1 MLLRAMSRNRLKDTV
16 SSAGAQIC
24 NVGNIMT
31 VWFLVMWLETACRQE
46 HDLMSTVESV
56 GSSGIHFNDVRKR
69 ENLKLCGNYND
80 EENVFFFILHN

>member
-1 MLLRAMSRNRLKDTV
+1 MSRNRLKDTV

-31 VWFLVMWLETACRQE
+31 AWFLVMWLETACRQE
-46 HDLMSTVESV
+46 HDLISTVESV

-69 ENLKLCGNYND
+69 SSLKLSGNYN
-80 EENVFFFILHN
+80 NGKIYSFFILHN